1 MRVSD
6 QFVLRDIAGEQ
17 LLIPVGEVAIHV
29 KGLIVLSESGAL
41 IYNRLRE
48 GCGKAELVEALTGE
62 YAVSPEDAAGDVD
75 AFLAQMRQ
83 LNMLIED

>member
-1 MRVSD
+1 MTLSPLCHVPKTMP
-6 QFVLRDIAGEQ
+6 EQ
-17 LLIPVGEVAIHV
+17 DGVAAR
-29 KGLIVLSESGAL
+29 G
-41 IYNRLRE
+41 LRE